1 MSLASPYGR
10 GAPDGAERARTVS
23 FAASS
28 PRGGAKE
35 ARKQYESK
43 QEVRVRKEKF

>member
-10 GAPDGAERARTVS
+10 GAPDGAERARTLSVS

-35 ARKQYESK
+35 TRKQYESK
-43 QEVRVRKEKF
+43 QEARV

>member
-23 FAASS
+23 FLGS
-28 PRGGAKE
+28 PKGEAKE
-35 ARKQYESK
+35 AHKQYESK

>member
-1 MSLASPYGR
+1 MPLASPYGR

-35 ARKQYESK
+35 VRRQYENK
-43 QEVRVRKEKF
+43 QEVWA

>member
-1 MSLASPYGR
+1 MSLTSPYGR
-10 GAPDGAERARTVS
+10 GAPDGAERARTLSVS

-35 ARKQYESK
+35 AHKQNENK
-43 QEVRVRKEKF
+43 QEVRA

>member
-10 GAPDGAERARTVS
+10 GAPDGAERARTLSVS

-35 ARKQYESK
+35 AHKQYESK
-43 QEVRVRKEKF
+43 QEVRA

>member
-1 MSLASPYGR
+1 MPLASPYGR

-28 PRGGAKE
+28 PGGGAKE
-35 ARKQYESK
+35 AHKQYEIQ